1 VPPFPEPSFDY
12 TYDPAVE
19 VAALRDW
26 RKNKPGRQIPARRSN
41 RLLVATWNVANL
53 GVQKRTDADHTLI
66 AEILRWFDLVALQET
81 NDNVT
86 GLRAVLSKLPK
97 KYRTVFSDAAGNN
110 ERMAFVYDATKLT
123 VGDEIG
129 EVAPAPADY
138 RHIRLPGIAQKFNG
152 FDRNPYVAT
161 FTAGAFMVSL
171 VNVHLYFGSD
181 STRSKNR
188 RRLETYAVARW
199 ADLRRRS
206 RHAVTTDVVALGDFN
221 LPKAEPGDPVFEALT
236 SRGLHLPAHSTQI
249 ASSIATES
257 HYDQVAF
264 FPGETGQEFVT
275 SGVFD
280 FDGAVFADL
289 WQSRIRSRADFE
301 AYVRYHLSDHRP
313 LWAQFRTA

>member
-1 VPPFPEPSFDY
+1 MPPFPEPSFAY
-12 TYDPAVE
+12 AYDPAVE
-19 VAALRDW
+19 IAALRAW
-26 RKNKPGRQIPARRSN
+26 RREAPGRRIPAKRAD

-53 GVQKRTDADHTLI
+53 GLQDRTEGDHTLI

-81 NDNVT
+81 NDNLS
-86 GLRAVLSKLPK
+86 GLRGVLSQLRR
-97 KYRTVFSDAAGNN
+97 KYRAVFSDAAGNN
-110 ERMAFVYDATKLT
+110 ERMAFVYDAAKLT
-123 VGDEIG
+123 VGEEIG
-129 EVAPAPADY
+129 EVAPAASDY
-138 RHIRLPGIAQKFNG
+138 RHIRLPGIAQKFAG

-161 FTAGAFMVSL
+161 FTSGGFTVSL

-181 STRSKNR
+181 STRSMNR

-206 RHAVTTDVVALGDFN
+206 PHAVTTDVLALGDFN
-221 LPKAEPGDPVFEALT
+221 LPKAVPGDPVYEALT
-236 SRGLHLPAHSTQI
+236 ARGLHLPAHSTQI
-249 ASSIATES
+249 ASSIATDS

-264 FPGETGQEFVT
+264 FPGETGQEFIT

-289 WQSRIRSRADFE
+289 WRARGRADFE

-313 LWAQFRTA
+313 LWAQFRTG

>member
-1 VPPFPEPSFDY
+1 MPPFPEPAFDY
-12 TYDPAVE
+12 TYKPAVE
-19 VAALRDW
+19 IAALRDW
-26 RKNKPGRQIPARRSN
+26 RKNKPGRQIPSRRPN

-53 GVQKRTDADHTLI
+53 GLQKRTDADHALI
-66 AEILRWFDLVALQET
+66 AEILRWFDLVAVQET
-81 NDNVT
+81 NDDLT
-86 GLRAVLSKLPK
+86 GLRAVLSELPK

-110 ERMAFVYDATKLT
+110 ERMAFVYDASKLT

-129 EVAPAPADY
+129 EVAPAPAEY
-138 RHIRLPGIAQKFNG
+138 RHIRLPGIAQQFNG
-152 FDRNPYVAT
+152 FDRNPYVAI
-161 FTAGAFMVSL
+161 FTTGAFIVSL

-181 STRSKNR
+181 STRSMNR

-206 RHAVTTDVVALGDFN
+206 PHAVTTDVVALGDFN
-221 LPKAEPGDPVFEALT
+221 LPKAVPGDPVYEALT
-236 SRGLHLPAHSTQI
+236 ARGLHLPAHSTQI
-249 ASSIATES
+249 GSSIATES

-264 FPGETGQEFVT
+264 FPGETGQEFVK

-289 WQSRIRSRADFE
+289 WQARGPADFE

-313 LWAQFRTA
+313 LWAQFRTG